1 MTSERET
8 PLEVANELPYTRAIR
23 WLGAGGGIL
32 ALLCTLSGVAM
43 LVLKWVDAHPPA
55 VMSQVPLVLFPV
67 AFIAL
72 MLALLL
78 AVLRR
83 KSSLRAFRPRNH
95 IYTLEKSEHVC

>member
-43 LVLKWVDAHPPA
+43 WVDAHPPA

-83 KSSLRAFRPRNH
+83 KSS
-95 IYTLEKSEHVC
+95 

>member
-43 LVLKWVDAHPPA
+43 LVLDAHPPA

-83 KSSLRAFRPRNH
+83 KSS
-95 IYTLEKSEHVC
+95 

>member
-43 LVLKWVDAHPPA
+43 LVLKWVDAHPP

-83 KSSLRAFRPRNH
+83 KSS
-95 IYTLEKSEHVC
+95 

>member
-1 MTSERET
+1 MSSHT
-8 PLEVANELPYTRAIR
+8 PALSAGWEPVAASSHCCAPFR
-23 WLGAGGGIL
+23 
-32 ALLCTLSGVAM
+32 GVAM

-83 KSSLRAFRPRNH
+83 KSS
-95 IYTLEKSEHVC
+95 

>member
-32 ALLCTLSGVAM
+32 VAC
-43 LVLKWVDAHPPA
+43 
-55 VMSQVPLVLFPV
+55 
-67 AFIAL
+67 IAL

-83 KSSLRAFRPRNH
+83 KSS
-95 IYTLEKSEHVC
+95 

>member
-43 LVLKWVDAHPPA
+43 LVLKWVDAHPA

-83 KSSLRAFRPRNH
+83 KSS
-95 IYTLEKSEHVC
+95 